1 MEKRKV
7 DFTGELVPAVEEFM
21 DKELGALPV

>member
-7 DFTGELVPAVEEFM
+7 DFAGELVPAVEEFM
-21 DKELGALPV
+21 DNELAVQPV